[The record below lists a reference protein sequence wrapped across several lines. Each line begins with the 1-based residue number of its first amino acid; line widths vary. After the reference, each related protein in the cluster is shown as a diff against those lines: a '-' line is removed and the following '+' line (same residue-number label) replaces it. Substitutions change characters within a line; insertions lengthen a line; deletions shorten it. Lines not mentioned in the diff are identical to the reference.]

1 MAITATSSGT
11 SLIAAIRS
19 QLQTEFAA
27 AKKTYQETGG
37 IADVSENYASADGN
51 VVIKLSGT
59 KQDGKDV
66 LAISYSTAGK
76 EGESLTD
83 TLTGRIDDLTG
94 LPMTADEHGGG
105 GSGTGSVYI
114 TSAQDIDDFQDSI
127 THAILDTQQERDAQ
141 ITGWQVGDKKFTSLA
156 DYQAYNRVDKKATDW
171 ATTIAGKI
179 NFKSEIDKQ
188 NFIMKIQPVIAKQM
202 HEGGELDLSELLKD
216 VPTDQLTKATKALT
230 TLAGTDPAAQQLL
243 KTLNDYIDDRKAQET
258 PKGTSANQGLDLVV

>member
-1 MAITATSSGT
+1 MAITATSSGA

-19 QLQTEFAA
+19 QIQTEFAA
-27 AKKTYQETGG
+27 AKKTYQETGSIAG
-37 IADVSENYASADGN
+37 ISENYASNDGN

-66 LAISYSTAGK
+66 LALSYSTAGK

-105 GSGTGSVYI
+105 GSGAGSVYI
-114 TSAQDIDDFQDSI
+114 ASAQDIDDFQESI
-127 THAILDTQQERDAQ
+127 THSILDTQQENDAK
-141 ITGWQVGDKKFTSLA
+141 ITGWQIGDKKFSSLA

-179 NFKSEIDKQ
+179 TFKSEIDKQ
-188 NFIMKIQPVIAKQM
+188 NFIMKIQPVIAKQI
-202 HEGGELDLSELLKD
+202 HEGGKLDLSELLKD

-230 TLAGTDPAAQQLL
+230 SLAGSDPSAQQLI
-243 KTLNDYIDDRKAQET
+243 KTLNDYIDDRKSQAAS
-258 PKGTSANQGLDLVV
+258 KNGKSMQGLNVIA